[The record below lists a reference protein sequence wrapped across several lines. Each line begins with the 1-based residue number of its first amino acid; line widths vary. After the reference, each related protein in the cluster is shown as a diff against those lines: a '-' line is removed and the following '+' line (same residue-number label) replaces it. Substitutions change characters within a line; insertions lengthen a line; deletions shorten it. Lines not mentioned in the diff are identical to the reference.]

1 MGGQHGGDG
10 PAAGQQGPGQGV
22 VVDDV
27 DLAVLQQP
35 GGAGGVDDLGE
46 RLAEPVAW
54 RDGVGGQERRR
65 GQGPTGADQGDLVAT
80 VDQALG
86 QLGAECLDA
95 AVAGG
100 TSNQGGAISAT
111 RSGR

>member
-1 MGGQHGGDG
+1 M
-10 PAAGQQGPGQGV
+10 
-22 VVDDV
+22 DDV

-86 QLGAECLDA
+86 RLGALLITIIVVAIALAQKLGANKLSLKGDA
-95 AVAGG
+95 KVPAGG
-100 TSNQGGAISAT
+100 AV
-111 RSGR
+111 